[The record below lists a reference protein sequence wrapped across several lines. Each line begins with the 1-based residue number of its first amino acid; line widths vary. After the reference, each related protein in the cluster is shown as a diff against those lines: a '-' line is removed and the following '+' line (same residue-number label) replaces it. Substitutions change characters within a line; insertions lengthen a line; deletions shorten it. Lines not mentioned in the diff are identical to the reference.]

1 MDPEILVHVAA
12 PSASTDDARY
22 RAQVAAILHFQ
33 RASRQPVWLGF
44 DSDSPDERDD
54 RQRHDKHLHS
64 STEVISV
71 PSSLLSQ
78 PQRAR
83 SSGPSECRR
92 AVSPYIGRS
101 GRVTQP
107 QARLSDASTQDGHTS
122 DPREGVQNRRESL
135 ESLISVIPDSQPEIL
150 AESDSAA
157 RLHSAPSSQSSADLP
172 ALKRRRIQPSSPAQL
187 SVKAIAP
194 PRASSPVFK
203 QSTGKQ
209 PAGQRHNGIPT
220 QSLADRATYTNLTTL
235 PLEIHPPPPPIS
247 NTHFTTHIT
256 PTLSMLAERLK
267 PSRTYKPVQ
276 QARDLE
282 KLERGHWVVHINI
295 LDPPEEQQGQQQQQQ
310 NPDPTRKSSAH
321 RHDWDA
327 ALFHRFWTFL
337 SDFVARDARAGWGV
351 WCILEKAE
359 KDTHPSLRSGG
370 DVASALSMTPV
381 SLKVYAWGEVAVH
394 VYLLLF
400 LASERRIRGMGAQW
414 RDARGEVIIE
424 LP

>member
-12 PSASTDDARY
+12 PSASSDDARY

-33 RASRQPVWLGF
+33 SVSRQPVWLGF

-54 RQRHDKHLHS
+54 RRRHDENLHS

-71 PSSLLSQ
+71 PCSLLSQ
-78 PQRAR
+78 PQKAR
-83 SSGPSECRR
+83 SSGPSECRS
-92 AVSPYIGRS
+92 AVSPSIGQS

-107 QARLSDASTQDGHTS
+107 QANLSDASIQDGRLS
-122 DPREGVQNRRESL
+122 DPGDAVKNRRESL

-150 AESDSAA
+150 TESDSAT
-157 RLHSAPSSQSSADLP
+157 RPGQSDLP
-172 ALKRRRIQPSSPAQL
+172 AVKRRRIQPSSPAQL
-187 SVKAIAP
+187 LDGTIAP
-194 PRASSPVFK
+194 PRASSPAFK
-203 QSTGKQ
+203 QSTGNQ
-209 PAGQRHNGIPT
+209 SAGQCHNGAPT
-220 QSLADRATYTNLTTL
+220 QPLADRATYTNLTTL

-256 PTLSMLAERLK
+256 ATLSMLAERLK
-267 PSRTYKPVQ
+267 PSRTYKPVL

-295 LDPPEEQQGQQQQQQ
+295 LDPPREQRQQRQQQQQQ
-310 NPDPTRKSSAH
+310 APRPARDSSPH
-321 RHDWDA
+321 PHDWDA
-327 ALFHRFWTFL
+327 AFFHRFWTFL
-337 SDFVARDARAGWGV
+337 SEFVARDARAGWGV

-359 KDTHPSLRSGG
+359 EDAHPTLLSGG
-370 DVASALSMTPV
+370 DVTSDLSTTPV
-381 SLKVYAWGEVAVH
+381 SLRVYAWGEVAVH

-414 RDARGEVIIE
+414 RDARGEVVIE